1 MRSAVVT
8 GASGDIG
15 RAISL
20 RLADE
25 GFAVAVCFRRDKASA
40 ENVCSE
46 IAVKGGT
53 ALAVQLDLSDSESVA
68 EAYGRAVSQLGVPE
82 VLINNG
88 GTAHIGLFTDMQP
101 EEIVKLINT
110 DLTGAMLM
118 SRLAARDMVRRH
130 RGRIV
135 SISSVWGEVGAS
147 CEAAYSAAKAGLIGF
162 TKALGKELAPSG
174 ITVNCIAPGL
184 IDTKMNGSLSDED
197 KRELI
202 GEIPAGRMGTPEEV
216 AALAAFLC
224 SEEAS
229 YITGQ
234 VIRTDGGWI

>member
-46 IAVKGGT
+46 IVAKGGT

-118 SRLAARDMVRRH
+118 SRLAAQDMVRRH

-135 SISSVWGEVGAS
+135 SISSVWGESGAS

>member
-46 IAVKGGT
+46 IVAKGGT

>member
-40 ENVCSE
+40 ENVCSK
-46 IAVKGGT
+46 IAAKGGT
-53 ALAVQLDLSDSESVA
+53 ALAVQLDLSDSGSVA

-135 SISSVWGEVGAS
+135 SISSVWGESGAS

>member
-8 GASGDIG
+8 GGSGDIG
-15 RAISL
+15 RAICL
-20 RLADE
+20 RLAAE
-25 GFAVAVCFRRDKASA
+25 GYAVAVCFRRDRESA
-40 ENVCSE
+40 ENVCFE
-46 IAVKGGT
+46 IAAKGGT
-53 ALAVQLDLSDSESVA
+53 ALAVQLDLSDSGSVA

-101 EEIVKLINT
+101 EEIAKLINT

-147 CEAAYSAAKAGLIGF
+147 CEVAYSAAKAGLIGF
-162 TKALGKELAPSG
+162 TRALGKELAPSG

-216 AALAAFLC
+216 AAVAAFLC
-224 SEEAS
+224 SEGAS

>member
-1 MRSAVVT
+1 VVT
-8 GASGDIG
+8 GGSGDIG
-15 RAISL
+15 RAICL
-20 RLADE
+20 RLAAE
-25 GFAVAVCFRRDKASA
+25 GYAVAVCFRRDRESA

-46 IAVKGGT
+46 IAAKGGT
-53 ALAVQLDLSDSESVA
+53 ALAVQLDLSDSGSVA

-118 SRLAARDMVRRH
+118 SRLAAQDMVRRH

-147 CEAAYSAAKAGLIGF
+147 CEVAYSAAKAGLIGF

-197 KRELI
+197 KRELT

-216 AALAAFLC
+216 AAVAAFLC
-224 SEEAS
+224 SEGAS